1 LRKGAIHPHI
11 FACGRGLAAANGPGM
26 TMSRGMMKMIGWL
39 LLAGTIGV
47 VSCQALLTSG
57 RDDAGV
63 RPPVIEAPAASG
75 PARPGE

>member
-1 LRKGAIHPHI
+1 
-11 FACGRGLAAANGPGM
+11 
-26 TMSRGMMKMIGWL
+26 MMKMIGWL

-63 RPPVIEAPAASG
+63 RPPPAIEAPARSG
-75 PARPGE
+75 D

>member
-1 LRKGAIHPHI
+1 
-11 FACGRGLAAANGPGM
+11 M

-57 RDDAGV
+57 RDDAAV
-63 RPPVIEAPAASG
+63 RPPAIQAPANPA
-75 PARPGE
+75 PARPGD